1 MFHHLVI
8 QQLAAFVQLTGGTN
22 LAVIIK
28 DRKTLAC
35 VEGILRTLALF
46 EREVCVINNILSP
59 F

>member
-8 QQLAAFVQLTGGTN
+8 QQLSAFVQLPGGTN

-28 DRKTLAC
+28 DRKAL
-35 VEGILRTLALF
+35 VRIEGILRTLALF
-46 EREVCVINNILSP
+46 KREVCVINNILRP